1 MFDAGSTGFMLVCAM
16 LVLLMTP
23 GLAFFYGGLS
33 RRKNVVNTMIMSFAV
48 IGIVGVTWTVCGWSF
63 AYGGDGSIPFFGGFD
78 QIGLQ
83 GLVAGIVSEAPE
95 ALSHDAYPAMADVVF
110 QLAFCMITTAI
121 ITGAS
126 SGLGREF
133 ARQLTDIFPEIECCW
148 LIARREDRLEE
159 IAREMVGVETVCLP
173 LDLCDSM
180 SFTTLQEKLAAEKPE
195 VAILINNA
203 GCGYLGRMGETETAV
218 QTRMVDLNVRAMTA
232 MTNLVIPYMPAGGRI
247 LNTSS
252 IASFCPTPRMT
263 VYGASKAYVSSF
275 TVGLSEELKRRDIT
289 VTAVCPGPMKTEFL
303 DVGSIT
309 GRSPAFE
316 YLPYCDQVRVAAGAL
331 RAAKAG
337 RTMYTPR
344 LFYKFYRLLAKV
356 TPVKLMVK
364 FTKTRNVME
373 L

>member
-1 MFDAGSTGFMLVCAM
+1 
-16 LVLLMTP
+16 
-23 GLAFFYGGLS
+23 
-33 RRKNVVNTMIMSFAV
+33 MS
-48 IGIVGVTWTVCGWSF
+48 
-63 AYGGDGSIPFFGGFD
+63 
-78 QIGLQ
+78 
-83 GLVAGIVSEAPE
+83 
-95 ALSHDAYPAMADVVF
+95 
-110 QLAFCMITTAI
+110 TAI

-126 SGLGREF
+126 AGLGASF
-133 ARQLTDIFPEIECCW
+133 ARQLRAYFPEVDRLW
-148 LIARREDRLEE
+148 LIARRRDRLEALAGELRGMETE
-159 IAREMVGVETVCLP
+159 ILA
-173 LDLCDSM
+173 LDLCDKGD
-180 SFTTLQEKLAAEKPE
+180 LEKLEEKLAAERPQ
-195 VAILINNA
+195 VSLLINNA
-203 GCGYLGRMGETETAV
+203 GCGYLGRVGETETTR
-218 QTRMVDLNVRAMTA
+218 QTRMVDLNVRALTA
-232 MTNLVIPYMPAGGRI
+232 VTNLVVPYMPAGGRI

-275 TVGLSEELKRRDIT
+275 TVGLSEELRRKDIT

-337 RTMYTPR
+337 RTIYTPK

-364 FTKTRNVME
+364 FTKT
-373 L
+373 

>member
-1 MFDAGSTGFMLVCAM
+1 M
-16 LVLLMTP
+16 
-23 GLAFFYGGLS
+23 
-33 RRKNVVNTMIMSFAV
+33 K
-48 IGIVGVTWTVCGWSF
+48 
-63 AYGGDGSIPFFGGFD
+63 
-78 QIGLQ
+78 
-83 GLVAGIVSEAPE
+83 
-95 ALSHDAYPAMADVVF
+95 
-110 QLAFCMITTAI
+110 TAI

-133 ARQLTDIFPEIECCW
+133 ARQLADVFPEIECCW

-195 VAILINNA
+195 VAMLINNA
-203 GCGYLGRMGETETAV
+203 GCGYLGRVGETETTR
-218 QTRMVDLNVRAMTA
+218 QTRMVDLNVRALTA
-232 MTNLVIPYMPAGGRI
+232 VTNLVVPYMPAGGRI

-275 TVGLSEELKRRDIT
+275 TVGLSEELRRREIT

-303 DVGSIT
+303 EVGT
-309 GRSPAFE
+309 
-316 YLPYCDQVRVAAGAL
+316 AGAL

-337 RTMYTPR
+337 RTIYTPK

-364 FTKTRNVME
+364 FTKT
-373 L
+373 